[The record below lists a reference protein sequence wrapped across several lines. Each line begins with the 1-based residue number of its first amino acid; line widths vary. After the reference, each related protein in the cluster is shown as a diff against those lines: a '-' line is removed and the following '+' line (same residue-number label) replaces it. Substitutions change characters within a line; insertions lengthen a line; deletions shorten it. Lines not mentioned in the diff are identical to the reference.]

1 MQSFQPKKNG
11 KIYIEFSIEFQV
23 KFDINN
29 AKFRKHGYFVLKLT
43 IWLRSL
49 KF

>member
-23 KFDINN
+23 KFNINN
-29 AKFRKHGYFVLKLT
+29 VKFQNMDILF
-43 IWLRSL
+43 
-49 KF
+49 